1 MIEYLF
7 KKYGYEKKSRI
18 FNFLPET
25 KLLIEQQDLINQI
38 ISEKVTS
45 GELKQA
51 EELTRVKET
60 IDDLFL
66 LQGFLND
73 GDNLE
78 KFIAS
83 KAHKELKDFE
93 SDDEELPEL
102 KARSHFIRNEKQNY
116 EYVVKN
122 KNKN

>member
-73 GDNLE
+73 GDHLE

-83 KAHKELKDFE
+83 KTHKELKDFE

>member
-51 EELTRVKET
+51 EALTRVKET

-83 KAHKELKDFE
+83 KTNKELKGFE